1 MNPKPMNPK
10 PTTWLCAKL
19 PITAYDE
26 ALNLQRNL
34 VASKINKTISPDII
48 LLLEHLPVF
57 TLGRRGGRE
66 NLTVSREFLEKSGI
80 QVIQVERGGDITF
93 HGPGQIV
100 CYPIVNLKENRIKVV
115 DYVTSLEEVMIR
127 TAVEWGITA
136 KRNSL
141 NRGIWVGDN
150 KLGSIGI
157 AIRRGISF
165 HGFAYNV
172 NISLKPFEWTNP
184 CGLED
189 IRMTSMEQKLSQ
201 KISMNQVYKS
211 VKRHIEEVFEVDLIK
226 TDLQELMCGNGY
238 EEATKKLKV

>member
-10 PTTWLCAKL
+10 PTAWLCAKL
-19 PITAYDE
+19 PITAYGE

-34 VASKINKTISPDII
+34 VAAKINKTISPDII

-57 TLGRRGGRE
+57 TLGRRGGRK

-115 DYVTSLEEVMIR
+115 DYVTSLEEIMIR
-127 TAVEWGITA
+127 TAADWGITA

-141 NRGIWVGDN
+141 NRGIWFGDN

-238 EEATKKLKV
+238 EKSEFL

>member
-19 PITAYDE
+19 PITVYGE

-34 VASKINKTISPDII
+34 VAAKINKTISPDII

-115 DYVTSLEEVMIR
+115 DYVTSFEEIMIR

-189 IRMTSMEQKLSQ
+189 IRMTSMEQELSQ

-238 EEATKKLKV
+238 EEAAKKRKV